1 MGQVTKIS
9 DFWIKI
15 KEVLIAGN
23 ASTKTLCL
31 NIYKKTIWDCLVYKN
46 TDVTIDIF
54 VVKKHIFLTKELSI
68 DVFLNL
74 YEMKKKSEW
83 KNTSKFE
90 DLLLTGSNNMWVEV
104 EISF

>member
-1 MGQVTKIS
+1 M
-9 DFWIKI
+9 
-15 KEVLIAGN
+15 
-23 ASTKTLCL
+23 
-31 NIYKKTIWDCLVYKN
+31 YKN

>member
-1 MGQVTKIS
+1 M
-9 DFWIKI
+9 
-15 KEVLIAGN
+15 
-23 ASTKTLCL
+23 
-31 NIYKKTIWDCLVYKN
+31 YKN

-54 VVKKHIFLTKELSI
+54 VVKKHIFLAKELSI

-74 YEMKKKSEW
+74 YEMKKSEW

>member
-1 MGQVTKIS
+1 M
-9 DFWIKI
+9 
-15 KEVLIAGN
+15 
-23 ASTKTLCL
+23 
-31 NIYKKTIWDCLVYKN
+31 YKN

-74 YEMKKKSEW
+74 YEMKKSEW